1 MKCLL
6 ISIVYIL
13 FVLTN
18 AYGQTNRYKGI
29 PNDVNILNM
38 YWKNYRE
45 DTKDMGSYIING
57 KKDIIEGIR
66 RSISRNI
73 ANYSLSEYCLII
85 DYLLEKLDSQEKF
98 RQDWVQYMDS
108 LTLFS
113 QTKAYR
119 AGVVPLESQLF
130 LATLNLNKEELS
142 NKYPIGYD
150 FALNNTPP
158 MYEYG
163 YKPNDYV
170 KVLLEKGFPSPE
182 DKGIM
187 YDMLLLE
194 DVRLIEIIKSKP
206 ELEQSFRMWLE
217 TVVPSDLFEF
227 VYSEDRT
234 SEIYIRKIEYL
245 RYLLMQEKD
254 NLCAYTAEQIE
265 KIQIVHPH
273 PIDKN
278 ANWIVLS
285 GMWEGKFG
293 ERTIDF
299 RVSCDD
305 DNLNPEHKLRG
316 KSKFVGQNDRHLVPM
331 TGSFID
337 KGDVIEVQM
346 VEQPDTAAWN
356 GVFNYTIERKTKT
369 IKGTWES
376 NNKKLRRE
384 YVLEKLPDD

>member
-1 MKCLL
+1 MRLL
-6 ISIVYIL
+6 IIISIL
-13 FVLTN
+13 FVVAN
-18 AYGQTNRYKGI
+18 ANGQTNRYKGV
-29 PNDVNILNM
+29 PNDVNILNI
-38 YWKNYRE
+38 YWKNKSDEPKNIGKYQTVGRKELTRE
-45 DTKDMGSYIING
+45 
-57 KKDIIEGIR
+57 IR
-66 RSISRNI
+66 VSIDRNVR
-73 ANYSLSEYCLII
+73 NYSLSEYCLII
-85 DYLLEKLDSQEKF
+85 DYLLEKLDSQEKS

-113 QTKAYR
+113 QTQAYR

-142 NKYPIGYD
+142 KKYPIGYD

-182 DKGIM
+182 DKGII

-227 VYSEDRT
+227 VYSDDRA
-234 SEIYIRKIEYL
+234 SELLVRKKQYL
-245 RYLLMQEKD
+245 RYLLLQEKD
-254 NLCAYTAEQIE
+254 NLCAYTAEQID

-369 IKGTWES
+369 IKGTWKS

>member
-1 MKCLL
+1 MRLL
-6 ISIVYIL
+6 IIILIL
-13 FVLTN
+13 FVVAN
-18 AYGQTNRYKGI
+18 ANGQTNRYKGV
-29 PNDVNILNM
+29 PNDVNILNI
-38 YWKNYRE
+38 YWKNKSDEPKNLGKYQTVGRKELTRE
-45 DTKDMGSYIING
+45 
-57 KKDIIEGIR
+57 IR
-66 RSISRNI
+66 VSIDRNVR
-73 ANYSLSEYCLII
+73 NYSLSEYCLII
-85 DYLLEKLDSQEKF
+85 DYLLEKLDSQEKS

-163 YKPNDYV
+163 YKPNDYA

-217 TVVPSDLFEF
+217 TVVPSDLFRF
-227 VYSEDRT
+227 VFSEDRARELLT
-234 SEIYIRKIEYL
+234 RKIEYL

-254 NLCAYTAEQIE
+254 KLCAYTAEQIE